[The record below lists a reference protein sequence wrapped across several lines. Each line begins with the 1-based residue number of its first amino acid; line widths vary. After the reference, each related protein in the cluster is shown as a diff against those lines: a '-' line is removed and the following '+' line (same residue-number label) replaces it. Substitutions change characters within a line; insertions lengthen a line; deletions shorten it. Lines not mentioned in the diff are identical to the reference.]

1 MIGIWVGLSTKEFMI
16 IIKNMEIL
24 TSNRYKNIQN
34 IQINKNS
41 QKTTIKKIPKNKKNN
56 NTNKKSNK

>member
-1 MIGIWVGLSTKEFMI
+1 
-16 IIKNMEIL
+16 MEIL